1 MGALTS
7 LEGAPI
13 LTRRARADLGIEHDA
28 SIGKDELR
36 ELVLQ
41 EDALTKWEK
50 KHPGQKKVRAYYFA
64 IAWPPHVHRM
74 CTAWPPHVHTACAH
88 CMCTAHALHVRRPVH
103 CMCMYMCMLDAR
115 GAHSAMHTRCIHCM
129 HTAGAQQG
137 SRRLGRR
144 RRRRCD
150 GRHVLYDDGQGQGRY
165 AGK

>member
-50 KHPGQKKVRAYYFA
+50 KHPGQKKVRAYCFA

-74 CTAWPPHVHTACAH
+74 CTAWPPHVHTACALHMH
-88 CMCTAHALHVRRPVH
+88 CMCIP
-103 CMCMYMCMLDAR
+103 
-115 GAHSAMHTRCIHCM
+115 
-129 HTAGAQQG
+129 
-137 SRRLGRR
+137 SR
-144 RRRRCD
+144 
-150 GRHVLYDDGQGQGRY
+150 
-165 AGK
+165 